1 MRYLRQIVFEK
12 IGPKRQ
18 EILNKSKVVV
28 VGLGALGS
36 IAAELLAR
44 AGIGKIVLID
54 RDFVELSNLQR
65 QSLYDEGDI
74 DKPKV
79 VVAKDKLS
87 KINSYIDISSHFVD
101 LEYDNVDILKSD
113 MILDCTDNFYTRFV
127 INDYA
132 IKNNTP
138 WIYAAVIGT
147 TGTTFNIIPGGPC
160 LSCIV
165 KEPSTLLGTC
175 DTEGIINTT
184 PHAIASIQVT
194 EAIKILTKHPFN
206 KTLIHYDIWE
216 NKLLKLKVNKNPG
229 CKACNRNFEYLS
241 GSKYNNFVKLCGSSS
256 YQFKVGN
263 IDIKELSRK
272 LSKLGEIKTTP
283 YCLFFKDLV
292 VFNNGRVIV
301 KADSE
306 VKAKSLFNKY
316 LR

>member
-87 KINSYIDISSHFVD
+87 KINAYIDISSHFVD

-147 TGTTFNIIPGGPC
+147 T
-160 LSCIV
+160 
-165 KEPSTLLGTC
+165 
-175 DTEGIINTT
+175 
-184 PHAIASIQVT
+184 
-194 EAIKILTKHPFN
+194 
-206 KTLIHYDIWE
+206 
-216 NKLLKLKVNKNPG
+216 
-229 CKACNRNFEYLS
+229 
-241 GSKYNNFVKLCGSSS
+241 
-256 YQFKVGN
+256 
-263 IDIKELSRK
+263 
-272 LSKLGEIKTTP
+272 
-283 YCLFFKDLV
+283 
-292 VFNNGRVIV
+292 
-301 KADSE
+301 
-306 VKAKSLFNKY
+306 
-316 LR
+316 